1 MTERKGRT
9 RHSPRVS
16 YELYYWTGIQGRGE
30 FVRLALEQAGASY
43 RDMARIRGDGVIEAL
58 AAAVS
63 TPSFAPP
70 VLKDGDV
77 VVGQTAAIL
86 YYLGPKLKLT
96 SADARLRLWTH
107 QIQLT
112 VTDIVAEA
120 HDTHHPLDVNAYFDE
135 QKPAARRAA
144 KAFRESRLPAFLDWF
159 ETILGRNPAGS
170 SWLVGRKLSYADLS
184 LFQLVEGLTYAFPKA
199 MAGLKDAY
207 PLIESV
213 HDRVAEQPN
222 VARYLKSARRL
233 EHNEWDVF
241 RHYAE
246 LDG

>member
-1 MTERKGRT
+1 
-9 RHSPRVS
+9 VA

-30 FVRLALEQAGASY
+30 FVRLALEEASADY
-43 RDMARIRGDGVIEAL
+43 RDMARIKGDGVIETL
-58 AAAVS
+58 AAKVS

-77 VVGQTAAIL
+77 VVGQVAAIL
-86 YYLGPKLKLT
+86 HYLGPRLKLV

-120 HDTHHPLDVNAYFDE
+120 HNTHHPVDVDAYFDE

-159 ETILGRNPAGS
+159 ETILDRNPAGR
-170 SWLVGRKLSYADLS
+170 SWLVGRALSYADLS
-184 LFQLVEGLTYAFPKA
+184 LFQLIEGLTYAFPEA
-199 MAGLKDAY
+199 MAGLEAAY
-207 PLIESV
+207 PLIRDV
-213 HDRVAEQPN
+213 HDRVADRPN
-222 VARYLKSARRL
+222 IERYLKSARRL
-233 EHNEWDVF
+233 APNEWDIF
-241 RHYAE
+241 RHYPE